1 MMTVRAKLELLL
13 ATGITTEAQ
22 ALQLMVLVR
31 KLLEQQQ
38 AKKQYEYLTFHC
50 DWALHSKLE
59 GTTTQKILKLFDAAN
74 GFLKAGVELQDLP
87 LHIGGEITRISK
99 MKYFEDELEEFLKAN
114 GLPGIDT
121 TRSDGWIHFEHLY
134 AKVVEDSPL
143 VMTAK
148 NTTACIASV
157 TLNVDFA
164 KASKQDGGDMWF
176 KVRWIIEDKNGMTG
190 EVFVLNSF
198 ALSPVE
204 ETFGQ
209 G

>member
-1 MMTVRAKLELLL
+1 
-13 ATGITTEAQ
+13 
-22 ALQLMVLVR
+22 
-31 KLLEQQQ
+31 
-38 AKKQYEYLTFHC
+38 
-50 DWALHSKLE
+50 
-59 GTTTQKILKLFDAAN
+59 
-74 GFLKAGVELQDLP
+74 
-87 LHIGGEITRISK
+87 

-114 GLPGIDT
+114 GLPAIDT
-121 TRSDGWIHFEHLY
+121 IRSDGWIHFEHLY

-148 NTTACIASV
+148 NTTASIASV

-198 ALSPVE
+198 ALNPVK
-204 ETFGQ
+204 ET
-209 G
+209 

>member
-13 ATGITTEAQ
+13 TTGITTEAQ
-22 ALQLMVLVR
+22 ALQLMVLFR

-74 GFLKAGVELQDLP
+74 GYLKAGVRLHDLP

-114 GLPGIDT
+114 GLPAIDT
-121 TRSDGWIHFEHLY
+121 IRPDGWIHFEHLY

-148 NTTACIASV
+148 NTTASIASV

-198 ALSPVE
+198 ALNRVE
-204 ETFGQ
+204 ET
-209 G
+209 